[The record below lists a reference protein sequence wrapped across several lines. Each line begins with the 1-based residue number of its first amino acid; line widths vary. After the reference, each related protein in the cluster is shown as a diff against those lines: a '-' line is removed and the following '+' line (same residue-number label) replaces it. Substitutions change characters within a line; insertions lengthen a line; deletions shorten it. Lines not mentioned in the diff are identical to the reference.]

1 MGIETDDARG
11 LDPALAVARF
21 WDLMRGND
29 FAAVGSVLADEFV
42 CEWPLSGELI
52 RGRENFAAINADY
65 PTQGRWEFDVQ
76 RVVTQGDTVV
86 TDSVV
91 TDGTSTARAI
101 SFFTVEGDTIIRLRE
116 YWPDAY
122 QAPSN
127 RAHLVERLE

>member
-1 MGIETDDARG
+1 M
-11 LDPALAVARF
+11 
-21 WDLMRGND
+21 
-29 FAAVGSVLADEFV
+29 
-42 CEWPLSGELI
+42 
-52 RGRENFAAINADY
+52 
-65 PTQGRWEFDVQ
+65 
-76 RVVTQGDTVV
+76 VTQGDTVV

-122 QAPSN
+122 QAPAN